1 MVRSGNLFERFPVSR
16 RTELVTTGFPD
27 DVKQTASG
35 DFLGFHSRKLHRV
48 YGIDSIILSQ
58 YGVQE

>member
-16 RTELVTTGFPD
+16 RTELVTTGFLD

-35 DFLGFHSRKLHRV
+35 DFLGF
-48 YGIDSIILSQ
+48 Q
-58 YGVQE
+58 